1 MVLQLKSALSG
12 GEFSKMKN
20 IAVIFPDMPFS
31 KKQKMDKYKHF
42 HPFRPFLEKK
52 SENIF
57 KKLLKLDS
65 VCAMLRPQNEGTQR
79 RALPN

>member
-12 GEFSKMKN
+12 GEFSQMNN
-20 IAVIFPDMPFS
+20 IAVLFPDMPFP
-31 KKQKMDKYKHF
+31 KKQKMDKYKYF

>member
-1 MVLQLKSALSG
+1 MISQLKSAVFG
-12 GEFSKMKN
+12 DKFPKMKN

-42 HPFRPFLEKK
+42 HPFRPFLGKN

-57 KKLLKLDS
+57 KKLLKPNS

>member
-1 MVLQLKSALSG
+1 MVLQLKNALSG
-12 GEFSKMKN
+12 GEFSQMKN
-20 IAVIFPDMPFS
+20 IAVVFPGYGIFN
-31 KKQKMDKYKHF
+31 KEKMDKYKHF
-42 HPFRPFLEKK
+42 HPFRPFLGKN

-57 KKLLKLDS
+57 KKLLKLNS

>member
-12 GEFSKMKN
+12 GEFSQMKN
-20 IAVIFPDMPFS
+20 IAIIFPRYDIF
-31 KKQKMDKYKHF
+31 KKAKMDKYKHF

-57 KKLLKLDS
+57 KKTI
-65 VCAMLRPQNEGTQR
+65 ET
-79 RALPN
+79 